1 MLIALEFDLLT
12 GHVLSEAVLHE
23 LFGEI
28 AGAGIAESPPLSVR
42 RFRSRQILHKQN
54 LAYSH
59 LKLLANRSPMFDKYK
74 RNSGI
79 PKIAYIIVAALPQL
93 VCGKTFP

>member
-1 MLIALEFDLLT
+1 MCKLT
-12 GHVLSEAVLHE
+12 GHVFSEAVLHE
-23 LFGEI
+23 LSDGT
-28 AGAGIAESPPLSVR
+28 AGAATSPFSIR
-42 RFRSRQILHKQN
+42 RLRKRHILHKQN

-79 PKIAYIIVAALPQL
+79 PKIAYTIVATLPRTER
-93 VCGKTFP
+93 GKTFP